1 MTVATSISSVSSPVA
16 FSTGAKPGG
25 AGILRVQ
32 LSRYQSQLADW
43 CNCPSGKTS
52 EGKKIIDDLQQK
64 ADAAQ
69 AALKRA
75 EDSRSASAASPAI
88 AINAPT
94 APDGATGPATSS
106 SLDVLA

>member
-1 MTVATSISSVSSPVA
+1 MATSISSVGSPVA
-16 FSTGAKPGG
+16 FSSGAKPGG

-52 EGKKIIDDLQQK
+52 EVKKIIDDLQQK

-69 AALKRA
+69 AELKRV
-75 EDSRSASAASPAI
+75 EDSRSASATSPAVTV
-88 AINAPT
+88 NAPT

-106 SLDVLA
+106 GLDVLA